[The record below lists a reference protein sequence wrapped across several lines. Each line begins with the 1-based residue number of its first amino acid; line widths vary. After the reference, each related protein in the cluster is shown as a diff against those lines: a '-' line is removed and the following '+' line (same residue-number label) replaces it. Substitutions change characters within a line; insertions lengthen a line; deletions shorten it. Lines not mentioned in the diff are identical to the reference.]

1 MNYAELVELVQDYME
16 SREPS
21 FVDNIPRFVR
31 QAEQRIY
38 RTIMLPELRKSDTLT
53 TTSSDP
59 YLDRPTDF
67 LSVFSMAVVNG
78 AGEYL
83 FLTDKDVSFIREA
96 FPSPT
101 ITGVPVYYA
110 QFDGVTPLSPGRF
123 MLAPTPDDAYS
134 VELNYYYDPPSIVDE
149 GTSWLGENA
158 ETALL
163 YGSLLESYAY
173 LKGEADLLAQYK
185 DRYTEAMGQLTG
197 IDVRAQRDDFRDGQI
212 RKGK

>member
-16 SREPS
+16 SRETS

-38 RTIMLPELRKSDTLT
+38 RTVMLPELRKSTTLT
-53 TTSSDP
+53 TTMSVA

-67 LSVFSMAVVNG
+67 LSVFSMAVVD
-78 AGEYL
+78 AGEYS
-83 FLTDKDVSFIREA
+83 FLIDKDVSFIREA
-96 FPSPT
+96 FPSAST
-101 ITGVPVYYA
+101 EGVPVFYA
-110 QFDGVTPLSPGRF
+110 QFDGVTPSSPGRF
-123 MLAPTPDDAYS
+123 LLAPTPDAAYS

-149 GTSWLGENA
+149 STSWLGDNA

-163 YGSLLESYAY
+163 YGTLLESYAY

-185 DRYTEAMGQLTG
+185 ERYTEAMGQLTG
-197 IDVRAQRDDFRDGQI
+197 VDVRAQRDDFRDGQL